1 MAKQPTN
8 KQQCG
13 RVECITKRLQN
24 CEMIACLA
32 LSLFA
37 AAVPRRAAHCAVDS
51 LLVVAVPTGL
61 YGSVNHHGRRG
72 GVQLLRALDK
82 GGSFFGDKSTGRA
95 AQQDADHQRLQQERL
110 NDDFHDGGIVMFD
123 CR

>member
-72 GVQLLRALDK
+72 GVQLLRALVEDK
-82 GGSFFGDKSTGRA
+82 RGRFLGDKESTGRA
-95 AQQDADHQRLQQERL
+95 AQQDADHQRLQ
-110 NDDFHDGGIVMFD
+110 
-123 CR
+123 